1 MWYDICR
8 TSVFRSFCESIESR
22 CLRALLERCHSEW
35 MSDIRDSR
43 CTRHWQHIWCA
54 MVRAKHVYLTKLIY
68 LGIQEYRHAST
79 DRHPCSNR
87 VLRNVALLGPPDIA
101 DTPEDPPEKQKSVRV
116 AWV

>member
-1 MWYDICR
+1 MYKTLAAYLVCDG
-8 TSVFRSFCESIESR
+8 SCET
-22 CLRALLERCHSEW
+22 CL
-35 MSDIRDSR
+35 SDQINILS
-43 CTRHWQHIWCA
+43 
-54 MVRAKHVYLTKLIY
+54 
-68 LGIQEYRHAST
+68 IQEYRHAST